1 MPADPSGKTAV
12 RIALLAFFIAFTGP
26 VPAAEPAKSAD
37 PAAQP
42 VVFRTWAKVAL
53 DASGQPTSIEPGP
66 DLPAPVRE
74 YLAAKIAQWH
84 FSPPARG
91 TTTGSAVT
99 YLRLGACA
107 LPDPA
112 GGYRLGVDLKGNG
125 PRYASAPLMLPP
137 VYPTQAMRQGYGAKM
152 VVSYVVEP
160 DGSATFEGIEYTDGK
175 PRGRNVFGR
184 AVRDWVK
191 HMRYEPEYLAGAPVR
206 TRVQVP
212 VEFSIGRPDSSAHLQ
227 RVLGS
232 DECREA
238 ASTAGGLQPLAVD
251 SPVTVEVRG

>member
-1 MPADPSGKTAV
+1 PAACGATPGKARSLARTQGARFWYPVLPAAPVAGAGRQRSGMPADPSGKTAV

-26 VPAAEPAKSAD
+26 VPAAESAKSAE

-53 DASGQPTSIEPGP
+53 DASGRPTSIEPGP

-74 YLAAKIAQWH
+74 YLAARIAQWH

-112 GGYRLGVDLKGNG
+112 GGYRL
-125 PRYASAPLMLPP
+125 
-137 VYPTQAMRQGYGAKM
+137 
-152 VVSYVVEP
+152 E
-160 DGSATFEGIEYTDGK
+160 I
-175 PRGRNVFGR
+175 GR
-184 AVRDWVK
+184 A
-191 HMRYEPEYLAGAPVR
+191 
-206 TRVQVP
+206 
-212 VEFSIGRPDSSAHLQ
+212 
-227 RVLGS
+227 
-232 DECREA
+232 
-238 ASTAGGLQPLAVD
+238 
-251 SPVTVEVRG
+251 